1 MHLDLS
7 ICTVPSSRIWDAPV
21 GHTRT
26 HSGFLQCWHWTGR
39 KYISTSGKSPEPPS
53 MGCGPMRSVLI
64 QKLPT
69 STPLI
74 ALQATVQAKQPVQ
87 RFRSVMIA

>member
-1 MHLDLS
+1 
-7 ICTVPSSRIWDAPV
+7 
-21 GHTRT
+21 
-26 HSGFLQCWHWTGR
+26 
-39 KYISTSGKSPEPPS
+39 